1 MEKQTEIP
9 WDNTVIADINCVG
22 KWLACDETLPAHTD
36 ASAIVLAGNAV
47 IPTIDHA
54 FQLAVRHRLPVVIT
68 GGIGHST
75 IWLYRAV
82 AAHPRYHVVA
92 CEGRSEAAILADI
105 GRQFWQIPDDRL
117 LLETASTH
125 CGENVDFSWDTL
137 CRHGITPT
145 SLIVVQDPT
154 MQRRTLATFARL
166 RASNPAVP
174 PCLSSPGYI
183 PALQKS
189 ADGADFVAAPGA
201 GWSLD
206 RFAALVLG
214 EIPRLYDS
222 PQGYGPAGRGFIVHV
237 DIPDRVMDAWRRLT
251 RSPAVQQRLAQRIP
265 GQTV

>member
-9 WDNTVIADINCVG
+9 WDNIVIADINCVG
-22 KWLACDETLPAHTD
+22 EWLACDEALPAET
-36 ASAIVLAGNAV
+36 AGSAIVLAGNAV

-54 FQLAVRHRLPVVIT
+54 FQLAASRQLPVVIT

-75 IWLYRAV
+75 VWLYRAV
-82 AAHPRYHVVA
+82 AAHPRYHVID

-105 GRQFWQIPDDRL
+105 GRRFWQIPDEQL
-117 LLETASTH
+117 HLETASTN
-125 CGENVDFSWDTL
+125 CGENVDFSWETL
-137 CRHGITPT
+137 RRQGITPD

-166 RASNPAVP
+166 RASDPSVP
-174 PCLSSPGYI
+174 LCLSSPGYI

-189 ADGADFVAAPGA
+189 ADGAAFVADPGA
-201 GWSLD
+201 GWSQD
-206 RFAALVLG
+206 RFAALALG

-222 PQGYGPAGRGFIVHV
+222 AEGYGPAGRGFIVHV
-237 DIPDRVMDAWRRLT
+237 DIPDAVMDAWRRLT

-265 GQTV
+265 GQPA